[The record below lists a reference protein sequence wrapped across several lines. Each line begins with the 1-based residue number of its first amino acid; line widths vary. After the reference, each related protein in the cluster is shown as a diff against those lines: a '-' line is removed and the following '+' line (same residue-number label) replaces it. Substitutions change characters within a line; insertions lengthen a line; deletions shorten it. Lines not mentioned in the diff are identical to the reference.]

1 MDGIENK
8 IFNSRH
14 DHEFTSLALEIFR
27 FQATRNPVYRQFLS
41 HLNTNVSQ
49 VSALSEIPCMPVDM
63 FKTHEVKTG
72 VFTPEITFISSGTA
86 GSERSAHH
94 VKSTDLYRKSLTKG
108 FELFYGDPSR
118 YAVFALLPSYLER
131 ENASLVYMAKTLMEF
146 NPDNCGGFYLEH
158 NDKLNKAIEEAEAK
172 DYQPLLLGVSFAL
185 LEMATHTNIDLTNTI
200 IIETG
205 GMKGMRKEMIR
216 DELHDRLNHTL
227 QPRAIDS
234 EYGMTEVLSQAYKK
248 GTGNFLTPPWLKICI
263 RDMQDPYKYIPE
275 GQQGLV
281 NVIDLA
287 NLYSCAFLQ
296 TSDVGKITPDGF
308 TISGRMDFSDIR
320 GCNLM
325 V

>member
-8 IFNSRH
+8 IFNIRN
-14 DHEFTSLALEIFR
+14 DHEFTSLALDIFR
-27 FQATRNPVYRQFLS
+27 FQATLNPVYRRFLA

-72 VFTPEITFISSGTA
+72 IFTPEITFISSGTA

-94 VKSTDLYRKSLTKG
+94 VKSTDLYRESVTKG
-108 FELFYGDPSR
+108 FELFYGNPSR

-146 NPDNCGGFYLEH
+146 NPDNCGGFYLKH
-158 NDKLNKAIEEAEAK
+158 NDKLNKAIKKAEAK
-172 DYQPLLLGVSFAL
+172 GYQPLLLGVSFAL
-185 LEMATHTNIDLTNTI
+185 LEMATHINIDLTNTI

-216 DELHDRLNHTL
+216 DELHGYLENKLH
-227 QPRAIDS
+227 PKAIHS
-234 EYGMTEVLSQAYKK
+234 EYGMTEMLTQAYKK
-248 GTGNFLTPPWLKICI
+248 DNSQFLTPPWLKICI
-263 RDMQDPYKYIPE
+263 RDMHDPFFYLPA
-275 GQQGLV
+275 GQKGLI

-287 NLYSCAFLQ
+287 NVHSCAFLQ